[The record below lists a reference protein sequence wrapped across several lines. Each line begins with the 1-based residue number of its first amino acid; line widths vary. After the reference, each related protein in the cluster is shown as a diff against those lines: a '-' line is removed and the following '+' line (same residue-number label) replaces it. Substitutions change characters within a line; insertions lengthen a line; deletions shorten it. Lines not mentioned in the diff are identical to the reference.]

1 MKTSRLLLIM
11 IIAFII
17 GFVLTK
23 IVIGYIDLNNNITP
37 WILVTLFIFPSSFCV
52 QAMLKLP
59 ESNEHIQLSSS
70 ELRRLKGIV
79 RSKQLKLCLLVF
91 FYIISAVIIVTMFLM
106 KNLNLYFGSI
116 ISICFGLIFSS
127 LSTLLYIKSIMDE
140 IQSFKSLML
149 HRDNKAKKKNEL
161 INNLTNTNKE

>member
-1 MKTSRLLLIM
+1 MKTNRLLLIM

-17 GFVLTK
+17 GFILTK
-23 IVIGYIDLNNNITP
+23 IVIGYIDLNSSITP
-37 WILVTLFIFPSSFCV
+37 WVLVTLFIFPSSFCV

-59 ESNEHIQLSSS
+59 ESNEHAQLSSS
-70 ELRRLKGIV
+70 ELRRLKEII
-79 RSKQLKLCLLVF
+79 RSKQIKLCLLIF

-116 ISICFGLIFSS
+116 VSICFGLIFSS

-149 HRDNKAKKKNEL
+149 HRANKEKRKNEL
-161 INNLTNTNKE
+161 MKSLTSTNKE